1 MNKSLLL
8 GKEGLVASSIN
19 RSLKGSLLY
28 PSIVVNGIDVIDDVK
43 LDSTWEMTTKKQTMS
58 SNNNHVS
65 SSSSSKN

>member
-1 MNKSLLL
+1 M
-8 GKEGLVASSIN
+8 
-19 RSLKGSLLY
+19 SLKGSLLY